1 MLKNKTKQ
9 KNQFSRFFSTK
20 HETNIVS
27 HWAILGM
34 EITNNGILMTSDYQG
49 RSSGEAYVQFSSK
62 NDAERALEKNK
73 QSIGHRLV
81 WLGMGRL
88 AGGITSKLIEIGN
101 SKGGKSKWKLIQ
113 IENSEKRRREERK
126 REEE

>member
-1 MLKNKTKQ
+1 MSSQEQCTWAVYWAQVGLKVGHILGPNWWLVVTFEKKDFNFNFFLQ
-9 KNQFSRFFSTK
+9 KPMGSILF
-20 HETNIVS
+20 S

-62 NDAERALEKNK
+62 QDGEKALEKNK

-81 WLGMGRL
+81 WLGMGPLWHRYPWL
-88 AGGITSKLIEIGN
+88 
-101 SKGGKSKWKLIQ
+101 
-113 IENSEKRRREERK
+113 
-126 REEE
+126 

>member
-1 MLKNKTKQ
+1 MYLGSVLGTGWFGWAYFGPKLVVGGHLEKKNSISI
-9 KNQFSRFFSTK
+9 FSKPMGSILF
-20 HETNIVS
+20 S

-62 NDAERALEKNK
+62 ESGEKALEKNK

-81 WLGMGRL
+81 WLGMGPL
-88 AGGITSKLIEIGN
+88 A
-101 SKGGKSKWKLIQ
+101 
-113 IENSEKRRREERK
+113 
-126 REEE
+126 